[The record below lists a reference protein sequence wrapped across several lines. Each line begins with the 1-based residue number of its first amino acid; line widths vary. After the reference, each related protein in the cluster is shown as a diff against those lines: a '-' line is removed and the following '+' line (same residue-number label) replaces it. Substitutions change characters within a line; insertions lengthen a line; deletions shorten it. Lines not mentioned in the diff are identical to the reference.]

1 VTQNIDNF
9 ATFTRGARED
19 MNSVEIITVGDE
31 LLIGQTVD
39 TNSAWIG
46 MQLNMMGVRV
56 NRITSISDRREEIIS
71 ALDEALGRAPL
82 VLMTGGLGP
91 TSDDITKETLAE
103 YFGSKLVTDA
113 DVLAEITERITR
125 RNLEMNE
132 NNRRQAQ
139 VPEVCRVLANRAGT
153 APGMLF
159 EKDGK
164 IVISMPG
171 VPSEMKHIM
180 QVHVLPMVES
190 MSGGRTIIHRNI
202 MTYGTF
208 EAKLAERL
216 EGFERELHPAVKLA
230 YLPAHGVIK
239 LRLTGSGDDGE
250 EVRRIVE
257 EQVQKL
263 YAIIPDVIYGENEV
277 TLEETVGRLLHNN
290 KLTLSTAES
299 CTGGRIASLITSV
312 PGSSNWFRGSVVAY
326 DNSVKTDLLGV
337 NPETIRRHGAV
348 SEETVREMAEGML
361 RLVKTDYAIAVTGI
375 AGPDGG
381 TPEKPV
387 GTVWIA
393 IASSGGVVTDK
404 HRFADDRMINISRS
418 SYTALNMLRKQ
429 IISR

>member
-1 VTQNIDNF
+1 
-9 ATFTRGARED
+9 
-19 MNSVEIITVGDE
+19 MNSAEIITVGDE
-31 LLIGQTVD
+31 ILIGQTVD
-39 TNSAWIG
+39 TNSAWIS
-46 MQLNMMGVRV
+46 MQLSMRGIRV

-91 TSDDITKETLAE
+91 TSDDITKVTLAE
-103 YFGSKLVTDA
+103 YFGTRLIVDPE
-113 DVLAEITERITR
+113 VLAEISERIAR

-132 NNRRQAQ
+132 NNRRQAL
-139 VPEVCRVLANRAGT
+139 VPECCRVLANHSGT

-159 EKDGK
+159 EKGGRI
-164 IVISMPG
+164 IVSMPG
-171 VPSEMKHIM
+171 VPFEMKHIM

-190 MSGGRTIIHRNI
+190 MSGGRTIVHRNI

-216 EGFERELHPAVKLA
+216 EGFESQLPDSVRLA

-250 EVRRIVE
+250 MVRRTVE
-257 EQVQKL
+257 EQVRRL
-263 YAIIPDVIYGENEV
+263 YEIIPDVIYGEDEV
-277 TLEETVGRLLHNN
+277 TLEEVVGRLLLHN

-312 PGSSNWFRGSVVAY
+312 PGSSGWFTGSVVAY
-326 DNSVKTDLLGV
+326 DNSVKTGVLGV
-337 NPETIRRHGAV
+337 SPVTISRFGAV
-348 SEETVREMAEGML
+348 SEESAREMAEGML
-361 RLVKTDYAIAVTGI
+361 RLAKTDYAIAVTGI
-375 AGPDGG
+375 AGPEGG

-393 IASSGGVVTDK
+393 LASRDGVTAEK
-404 HRFADDRMINISRS
+404 HRFADDRMINIARS
-418 SYTALNMLRKQ
+418 AYTALNLLRKQ

>member
-1 VTQNIDNF
+1 
-9 ATFTRGARED
+9 
-19 MNSVEIITVGDE
+19 MNSAEIITVGDE
-31 LLIGQTVD
+31 ILIGQTVD
-39 TNSAWIG
+39 TNSAWMG
-46 MQLNMMGVRV
+46 MQLSMRGIRV
-56 NRITSISDRREEIIS
+56 NRITSVSDRREEIIS
-71 ALDEALGRAPL
+71 ALNEALGRAPL

-103 YFGSKLVTDA
+103 YFGTRLVMDYE
-113 DVLAEITERITR
+113 VLAEISERIAK

-132 NNRRQAQ
+132 NNRRQAL
-139 VPEVCRVLANRAGT
+139 VPECCRVLANRSGT

-164 IVISMPG
+164 IIVSMPG
-171 VPSEMKHIM
+171 VPFEMKHIM
-180 QVHVLPMVES
+180 QIHVLPMLES
-190 MSGGRTIIHRNI
+190 MSGGRTIVHRNI

-216 EGFERELHPAVKLA
+216 EGFESQLPDSVRLA

-250 EVRRIVE
+250 NVRRTVE
-257 EQVQKL
+257 EQVRKL
-263 YAIIPDVIYGENEV
+263 YEIIPDVIYGENEV
-277 TLEETVGRLLHNN
+277 TLEETVGRLLLDS

-312 PGSSNWFRGSVVAY
+312 PGSSAWFTGSVVAY
-326 DNSVKTDLLGV
+326 DNSVKTGVLGV
-337 NPETIRRHGAV
+337 NPQTISRFGAV
-348 SEETVREMAEGML
+348 SEETAREMAEGML
-361 RLVKTDYAIAVTGI
+361 RLAKTDYSIAVTGI
-375 AGPDGG
+375 AGPEGG

-393 IASSGGVVTDK
+393 LASRNGVTAER
-404 HRFADDRMINISRS
+404 HRFADDRAINISRS
-418 SYTALNMLRKQ
+418 AYTALNLLRKQ

>member
-1 VTQNIDNF
+1 
-9 ATFTRGARED
+9 
-19 MNSVEIITVGDE
+19 MNSAEIITVGDE
-31 LLIGQTVD
+31 ILIGQTVD
-39 TNSAWIG
+39 TNSAWMG
-46 MQLNMMGVRV
+46 MQLSMRGIRV
-56 NRITSISDRREEIIS
+56 NRITSVSDRREEIIS
-71 ALDEALGRAPL
+71 ALNEALGRAPL

-103 YFGSKLVTDA
+103 YFGTRLVMDY
-113 DVLAEITERITR
+113 DVLAEISERIAK

-132 NNRRQAQ
+132 NNRRQALM
-139 VPEVCRVLANRAGT
+139 PECCRVLANRSGT

-164 IVISMPG
+164 IIVSMPG
-171 VPSEMKHIM
+171 VPFEMKHIM
-180 QVHVLPMVES
+180 QIHVLPMLES
-190 MSGGRTIIHRNI
+190 MSGGRTIVHRNI

-216 EGFERELHPAVKLA
+216 EGFESQLPDSVRLA

-250 EVRRIVE
+250 NVRRTVE
-257 EQVQKL
+257 EQVRKL
-263 YAIIPDVIYGENEV
+263 YEIIPDVIYGENEV
-277 TLEETVGRLLHNN
+277 TLEETVGRLLLDS

-312 PGSSNWFRGSVVAY
+312 PGSSAWFTGSVVAY
-326 DNSVKTDLLGV
+326 DNSVKTGVLGV
-337 NPETIRRHGAV
+337 NPQTISRFGAV
-348 SEETVREMAEGML
+348 SEETAREMAEGML
-361 RLVKTDYAIAVTGI
+361 RLAKTDYSIAVTGI
-375 AGPDGG
+375 AGPEGG

-393 IASSGGVVTDK
+393 LASRNGVTAER
-404 HRFADDRMINISRS
+404 HRFADDRAINISRS
-418 SYTALNMLRKQ
+418 AYTALNLLRKQ

>member
-1 VTQNIDNF
+1 
-9 ATFTRGARED
+9 
-19 MNSVEIITVGDE
+19 MNSAEIITVGDE
-31 LLIGQTVD
+31 ILIGQTVD
-39 TNSAWIG
+39 TNSAWMG
-46 MQLNMMGVRV
+46 MQLSMRGIRV
-56 NRITSISDRREEIIS
+56 NRITSVSDRREEIIS
-71 ALDEALGRAPL
+71 ALNEALGRAPL

-103 YFGSKLVTDA
+103 YFGTRLVMDY
-113 DVLAEITERITR
+113 DVLAEISERIAK

-132 NNRRQAQ
+132 NNRRQAL
-139 VPEVCRVLANRAGT
+139 VPECCRVLANRSGT

-164 IVISMPG
+164 IIVSMPG
-171 VPSEMKHIM
+171 VPFEMKHIM
-180 QVHVLPMVES
+180 QIHVLPMLES
-190 MSGGRTIIHRNI
+190 MSGGRTIVHRNI

-216 EGFERELHPAVKLA
+216 EGFESQLPDSVRLA

-250 EVRRIVE
+250 NVRRTVE
-257 EQVQKL
+257 EQVRKL
-263 YAIIPDVIYGENEV
+263 YEIIPDVIYGENEV
-277 TLEETVGRLLHNN
+277 TLEETVGRLLLDS

-312 PGSSNWFRGSVVAY
+312 PGSSAWFTGSVVAY
-326 DNSVKTDLLGV
+326 DNSVKTGVLGV
-337 NPETIRRHGAV
+337 NPQTISRFGAV
-348 SEETVREMAEGML
+348 SEETAREMAEGML
-361 RLVKTDYAIAVTGI
+361 RLAKTDYSIAVTGI
-375 AGPDGG
+375 AGPEGG

-393 IASSGGVVTDK
+393 LASRNGVTAER
-404 HRFADDRMINISRS
+404 HRFADDRAINISRS
-418 SYTALNMLRKQ
+418 AYTALNLLRKQ

>member
-1 VTQNIDNF
+1 
-9 ATFTRGARED
+9 
-19 MNSVEIITVGDE
+19 MNSAEIITVGDE
-31 LLIGQTVD
+31 ILIGQTVD
-39 TNSAWIG
+39 TNSAWMG
-46 MQLNMMGVRV
+46 MQLSMRGIRV
-56 NRITSISDRREEIIS
+56 NRITSVSDRREEIIS
-71 ALDEALGRAPL
+71 ALNEALGRAPL

-103 YFGSKLVTDA
+103 YFGTRLVMDY
-113 DVLAEITERITR
+113 DVLAEISERIAK

-132 NNRRQAQ
+132 NNRRQAL
-139 VPEVCRVLANRAGT
+139 VPECCRVLANRSGT

-164 IVISMPG
+164 IIVSMPG
-171 VPSEMKHIM
+171 VPFEMKHIM
-180 QVHVLPMVES
+180 QIHVLPMLES
-190 MSGGRTIIHRNI
+190 MSGGRTIVHRNI

-216 EGFERELHPAVKLA
+216 EGFESQLPDSVRLA

-250 EVRRIVE
+250 NVRRTVE
-257 EQVQKL
+257 EQVRKL
-263 YAIIPDVIYGENEV
+263 YEIIPDVIYGENEV
-277 TLEETVGRLLHNN
+277 TLEETVGRLLLDS

-312 PGSSNWFRGSVVAY
+312 PGSSAWFTGSVVAY
-326 DNSVKTDLLGV
+326 DNSVKTGVLGV
-337 NPETIRRHGAV
+337 NPQTINRFGAV
-348 SEETVREMAEGML
+348 SEETAREMAEGML
-361 RLVKTDYAIAVTGI
+361 RLAKTDYSIAVTGI
-375 AGPDGG
+375 AGPEGG

-393 IASSGGVVTDK
+393 LASRNGVTAER
-404 HRFADDRMINISRS
+404 HRFADDRAINISRS
-418 SYTALNMLRKQ
+418 AYTALNLLRKQ